1 MANQALI
8 NAAQKMYSAKSAEAQ
23 RNLAPI
29 LNAAASTT
37 DRIVTA
43 VAAKRKE
50 QEKESKEKIEPF
62 KNLLLKNPKLRPE
75 LTKELTKLQEKY
87 FENLKIAEGLF
98 RSKTSKEDAVEE
110 NEKIAAL
117 LRRVE
122 NQMVSVDLNKKLTTK
137 ISKSN
142 LLGPLVDDAIIKD
155 ESVVD
160 NIELRFTGDYDN
172 DGIYFKGHKQ
182 EPIPLDQYKPLNEIA
197 TQSITRLNNAIVF
210 AEDFGYKGR
219 GFDGAVKNSALTTIN
234 AELEDDNNLMSLMF
248 DDIGGFNY
256 AKENL
261 RTKAFPGYNKE
272 DFENKT
278 ENEQLELLKQ
288 SVISNPE
295 AFRNDFRNDFMQS
308 VEMANKTGLDA
319 YAKEQRKID
328 ERAANKN
335 QRDFYPT
342 AFGSSTKAFVQGKF
356 DDIKNGYVTTP
367 KGTYKEFDDG
377 FYLLDTGGGKLN
389 PDAAPTSEAQLVADM
404 GISGYT
410 NDFNFKAAVSE
421 SPEISENEKKIKE
434 LKTQVAILQAE
445 ADEAEKDAKGKFLR
459 TSREKAGVLFKQK
472 TRDIEKLKNQIKELE
487 SQE

>member
-62 KNLLLKNPKLRPE
+62 KDLLLKNPKLRPE

-110 NEKIAAL
+110 NEKIATL

-182 EPIPLDQYKPLNEIA
+182 EPIPLDQYKPLNEVA
-197 TQSITRLNNAIVF
+197 TKSISALNSTIVF
-210 AEDFGYKGR
+210 SEDFGYKGR
-219 GFDGAVKNSALTTIN
+219 GFDGAVKNAALTTIN

-261 RTKAFPGYNKE
+261 KTKAFPGYNKT

-278 ENEQLELLKQ
+278 ENEQLEILKQ
-288 SVISNPE
+288 LVISNPE

-319 YAKEQRKID
+319 YAEQQRKLD
-328 ERAANKN
+328 ARADRSK
-335 QRDFYPT
+335 RDFYPT

-356 DDIKNGYVTTP
+356 DDITKGFVVTP
-367 KGTYKEFDDG
+367 QGNYKKFEDG
-377 FYLLDTGGGKLN
+377 FYLIDTKDNKLN
-389 PDAAPTSEAQLVADM
+389 PEAKPTPETQLISQM
-404 GISGYT
+404 GMTGYVD
-410 NDFNFKAAVSE
+410 DFNFTPAPAPIVEEAKIA
-421 SPEISENEKKIKE
+421 EKKQIE
-434 LKTQVAILQAE
+434 LIMSTQNVTEEEARRLYEYQKQLNITNALQ
-445 ADEAEKDAKGKFLR
+445 K
-459 TSREKAGVLFKQK
+459 
-472 TRDIEKLKNQIKELE
+472 
-487 SQE
+487 

>member
-29 LNAAASTT
+29 LNAAASAT

-98 RSKTSKEDAVEE
+98 RSKKSKEDAVQE
-110 NEKIAAL
+110 NEDIATL
-117 LRRVE
+117 LRKVE

-160 NIELRFTGDYDN
+160 SIELRFTGDYEN
-172 DGIYFKGHKQ
+172 DGIYFKGYKQ
-182 EPIPLDQYKPLNEIA
+182 KPIPLDQYKPLNEIA
-197 TQSITRLNNAIVF
+197 TQSITKLNNAIVF

-219 GFDGAVKNSALTTIN
+219 GFEGAVKNSALTAIN
-234 AELEDDNNLMSLMF
+234 AELEDDNNFMSLMF

-261 RTKAFPGYNKE
+261 RTKAFPGYNE
-272 DFENKT
+272 ANFENKT
-278 ENEQLELLKQ
+278 ENEQLEILKQ
-288 SVISNPE
+288 LVISNPE

-319 YAKEQRKID
+319 YAKEQRKVD
-328 ERAANKN
+328 ARADRSK
-335 QRDFYPT
+335 RDFYPT

-389 PDAAPTSEAQLVADM
+389 PDAAPTSETQLVADM
-404 GISGYT
+404 GMSGYT
-410 NDFNFKAAVSE
+410 TDFNFAAEASE

-434 LKTQVAILQAE
+434 LKTQVTILQAE

-472 TRDIEKLKNQIKELE
+472 TRDIERLKNQIKELE

>member
-43 VAAKRKE
+43 VSAKRKE

-62 KNLLLKNPKLRPE
+62 KDLLLKNPKLRPE

-98 RSKTSKEDAVEE
+98 RSKTSKENAVEE
-110 NEKIAAL
+110 NERIASL
-117 LRRVE
+117 LRKVE
-122 NQMVSVDLNKKLTTK
+122 QQMVSVDLNKKLTTK

-160 NIELRFTGDYDN
+160 NIELRFTGDYEN
-172 DGIYFKGHKQ
+172 DGIYFKGHK
-182 EPIPLDQYKPLNEIA
+182 ETIPLDQYKSLNEIA
-197 TQSITRLNNAIVF
+197 TKSIGNLNNTIVF

-219 GFDGAVKNSALTTIN
+219 GFDGAVKNAALTTIN
-234 AELEDDNNLMSLMF
+234 AELEDNNNLMSLMF

-261 RTKAFPGYNKE
+261 KTKAFPGYNKE

-278 ENEQLELLKQ
+278 ENEQLEILKQ
-288 SVISNPE
+288 LVISNPE

-319 YAKEQRKID
+319 YAEQQRKLD
-328 ERAANKN
+328 ARADRNKT
-335 QRDFYPT
+335 RDFYPT

-356 DDIKNGYVTTP
+356 DDIKNGYVTTQ
-367 KGTYKEFDDG
+367 KGTYKKFDDG
-377 FYLLDTGGGKLN
+377 FYLLDKDSKKLR
-389 PDAAPTSEAQLVADM
+389 PDAAPTSEAQLVAEM
-404 GISGYT
+404 GMSGYT
-410 NDFNFKAAVSE
+410 TDFNFTAAASE
-421 SPEISENEKKIKE
+421 SPEVSENKNKIKE
-434 LKTQVAILQAE
+434 LNAQIAILQAE
-445 ADEAEKDAKGKFLR
+445 ADEAEVKSSGAVFR
-459 TSREKAGVLFKQK
+459 PTREKNQK
-472 TRDIEKLKNQIKELE
+472 ILEIKNRKIEELKNQIKELE